1 VATPIPPNRASF
13 TLPELVAATGA
24 ELVAG
29 DCTAVSGVTTDSRG
43 DVRGQLFVA
52 LAGENFDG
60 HDFARAAAESGARAL
75 LTSRPVEPRPNGVA
89 VLRVADTLTALG
101 SLAALHRRRWG
112 SRVAVVGGSA
122 GKTTTRT
129 VVSAI
134 LSEVRP
140 GAVHFAAGNL
150 NNLVGVPMVL
160 FGLGPEHRYGV
171 VELGTNQPGEV
182 RRLGEMVAPDVALLT
197 LVALEHTAGLG
208 SLDQIEVEEGDILR
222 SLLPDGVAIANGDDT
237 RALRQLRQSPA
248 RRRLSYGTGT
258 NSDYRLLGRKVRGPR
273 SVWLELARAGDDLAV
288 ESPLVGEAGAL
299 AVLGGLA
306 AAEALLGEPLESSAL
321 GRALGRPELVEPG
334 RLVPVELA
342 DGSVVLDDSY
352 NSNPASVRSSVQAA
366 RELAEQRGSR
376 LLLVLGEMRELG
388 ADSAREHQRL
398 GAELGDS
405 GASHLFAVCGD
416 ARHLVDAARHSG
428 VRAVFAPDA
437 ESVLPL
443 LLEELNA
450 GDVVLV
456 KASRGVRAER
466 VVSGLQRAK
475 GLVA

>member
-13 TLPELVAATGA
+13 TLPELLAATRA
-24 ELVAG
+24 ELVGG
-29 DCTAVSGVTTDSRG
+29 DCGEVCGITTDSRR

-52 LAGENFDG
+52 LPGDSFDG
-60 HDFARAAAESGARAL
+60 HDFVRAAAERGAAAL
-75 LTSRPVEPRPNGVA
+75 LTSRPVEPGPNGVA

-101 SLAALHRRRWG
+101 SLAALHRRRWDG
-112 SRVAVVGGSA
+112 RLVAVGGSA

-160 FGLGPEHRYGV
+160 FGLGPEHQFGV
-171 VELGTNQPGEV
+171 VELGTNQPGEI
-182 RRLGEMVAPDVALLT
+182 RRLAEMVAPDIALLT

-208 SLDQIEVEEGDILR
+208 SLDQIEAEEGDIFG
-222 SLLPDGVAIANGDDT
+222 SLGPQGVGIANRDDA
-237 RALRQLRQSPA
+237 RAFRQLCRSPA
-248 RRRLSYGTGT
+248 RRRLSYGTGA
-258 NSDYRLLGRKVRGPR
+258 SADYRLLGRQVRGLR
-273 SVWLELARAGDDLAV
+273 SASLELVRRGETLVV

-306 AAEALLGEPLESSAL
+306 AVEALLAATVDSACL
-321 GRALGRPELVEPG
+321 ARALSRPELVEPG

-342 DGSVVLDDSY
+342 DGTVVLDDTY
-352 NSNPASVRSSVQAA
+352 NSNPASVRSSVRAA
-366 RELAEQRGSR
+366 RELAGQRQSR

-388 ADSAREHQRL
+388 ADSEREHQSL
-398 GAELGDS
+398 GAELAEC
-405 GASHLFAVCGD
+405 GASHLFAVGGD
-416 ARHLVDAARHSG
+416 ARHLVESARRGG
-428 VRAVFAPDA
+428 VPAVFAPDA
-437 ESVLPL
+437 ETVLPL
-443 LLEELNA
+443 LLEELHP

-456 KASRGVRAER
+456 KASRGIRAER
-466 VVSGLQRAK
+466 VVSGLERAK
-475 GLVA
+475 GVAA